1 MGIFIGMILGAIIV
15 AVTAWVF
22 NRNDNP
28 FTQSR
33 QNPAPEQPPQARGAE
48 TLALPGKPGDPP
60 VEKKNLTFFTDL
72 PKGDQA
78 ALPPA
83 TPPVPQQPVAE
94 KLAKPIYL
102 QLAAF
107 ERAEQADDLKARLLL
122 MGLDPVTQR
131 AELADGRTVHR
142 IRIGPFSNREDVK
155 AMRTRLS
162 SNGLNADEVSN

>member
-1 MGIFIGMILGAIIV
+1 MGIFIGMILGASIV
-15 AVTAWVF
+15 AITAWAF

-28 FTQSR
+28 FTQPK
-33 QNPAPEQPPQARGAE
+33 QNPTTESSARPPETQ
-48 TLALPGKPGDPP
+48 ALPGKPGDPP

-83 TPPVPQQPVAE
+83 TPPAPQQSTAE
-94 KLAKPIYL
+94 RLAKPIYL

-107 ERAEQADDLKARLLL
+107 ERAEEADDLKARLLL

-131 AELADGRTVHR
+131 AELPSGKTVHR
-142 IRIGPFSNREDVK
+142 IRVGPFSNREDVK

-162 SNGLNADEVSN
+162 SNGLQADEVSN

>member
-1 MGIFIGMILGAIIV
+1 MGIFIGMILGASIV
-15 AVTAWVF
+15 AVTAWAF

-28 FTQSR
+28 FTQTKQTST
-33 QNPAPEQPPQARGAE
+33 AEQVAQPRSPE

-60 VEKKNLTFFTDL
+60 VEKKNLTFYTDL

-78 ALPPA
+78 PLPPA
-83 TPPVPQQPVAE
+83 TPPVPPPPAE

-107 ERAEQADDLKARLLL
+107 TRAEPADDLKAQLLL

-131 AELADGRTVHR
+131 AELPDGQTVHR
-142 IRIGPFSNREDVK
+142 IRLGPFYSREDVK
-155 AMRTRLS
+155 NMRTRLS
-162 SNGLNADEVSN
+162 SNGMNAEEVSN